1 MHGHSILSLL
11 MGRGFKVLVNMY
23 VCNTYI
29 LKYFLELVFTT
40 TKLNFLEIC
49 MSSEACDNYDKNYY
63 NCDIFLNLSHCGL
76 TN

>member
-29 LKYFLELVFTT
+29 LNTSIFLELVFTT
-40 TKLNFLEIC
+40 TKLKLIDFLEIC
-49 MSSEACDNYDKNYY
+49 MSSEACDNYDK
-63 NCDIFLNLSHCGL
+63 IFTIVIYS
-76 TN
+76 

>member
-1 MHGHSILSLL
+1 MFVIRIFWSI
-11 MGRGFKVLVNMY
+11 
-23 VCNTYI
+23 
-29 LKYFLELVFTT
+29 FLELVFTT
-40 TKLNFLEIC
+40 TELKLIDFLEIC